1 MSSYN
6 KVNGTYTSEHRGLLT
21 DLLKQEWC
29 FDGAVMS
36 DWFGS
41 HSTVGCA
48 ANGLDLKMPRPAR
61 HGGEKMLEAVE
72 AGQVSVAAVR
82 ESARRM
88 LRLIACVGGFEN
100 PTLVDEQA
108 IERPEHRALIR
119 RAGAEGIVL
128 LKNDGILPLDTSAL
142 RKISVIGPNA
152 AVAQIMGGGSA
163 QVNAH
168 YRVSPLEGITA
179 AAGPGVEIGHETGC
193 SNYKL
198 LPLVKEN
205 FIVQYYQSPDLS
217 GEVAAQGQTAGGE
230 VMWLD
235 TVALGVDVQS
245 FSACLNARFTPD
257 SDGDY
262 QFGLTSAGLSRLFL
276 NGLLVVDNWSLWT
289 PGNSYFGAGSKE
301 AIATARLQAGET
313 YDLTVEYS
321 GQATGDLGVKA
332 VRVSVTK
339 PLDDADMERAVQL
352 AAASDVAL
360 LCVGLNGEWD
370 TEGQDR
376 PQIDLVGRQN
386 ELIERVAAVNPKT
399 VVVLQTGGPVT
410 MPWLDKVASVLQA
423 WYPGQECGNA
433 IADVLFGAVNPAG
446 RLPQTFPRCVEDNP
460 AFVNYPGENGK
471 VRCGEGAFVG
481 YRYYDKKLIEVLF
494 PFGYGLSYTT
504 FRYDDLRLSA
514 EHMTPDDTLRVSVDV
529 SNTGTRA
536 GQEVVQ
542 LYVSDP
548 QARLERPPHELK
560 GFAKVSLQP
569 GQRATVTLELGMRD
583 LAYFDDA
590 RRTWVAEAGQYV
602 VQIGSSSQDIRA
614 SAAFVLNADWVEEVE
629 KTRRP

>member
-1 MSSYN
+1 
-6 KVNGTYTSEHRGLLT
+6 
-21 DLLKQEWC
+21 
-29 FDGAVMS
+29 
-36 DWFGS
+36 
-41 HSTVGCA
+41 
-48 ANGLDLKMPRPAR
+48 
-61 HGGEKMLEAVE
+61 
-72 AGQVSVAAVR
+72 
-82 ESARRM
+82 
-88 LRLIACVGGFEN
+88 
-100 PTLVDEQA
+100 
-108 IERPEHRALIR
+108 
-119 RAGAEGIVL
+119 
-128 LKNDGILPLDTSAL
+128 
-142 RKISVIGPNA
+142 
-152 AVAQIMGGGSA
+152 
-163 QVNAH
+163 
-168 YRVSPLEGITA
+168 
-179 AAGPGVEIGHETGC
+179 
-193 SNYKL
+193 
-198 LPLVKEN
+198 
-205 FIVQYYQSPDLS
+205 
-217 GEVAAQGQTAGGE
+217 
-230 VMWLD
+230 
-235 TVALGVDVQS
+235 VDVQS

-321 GQATGDLGVKA
+321 GQATGDLGVKG
-332 VRVSVTK
+332 VRVGVTK

-376 PQIDLVGRQN
+376 PHIDLVGRQN

-433 IADVLFGAVNPAG
+433 IADVLFGVVNPAG

-460 AFVNYPGENGK
+460 AFVNYPGEYGK
-471 VRCGEGAFVG
+471 VRYGEGTFVG
-481 YRYYDKKLIEVLF
+481 YRYYHKKLIEVLF

-536 GQEVVQ
+536 PAKKLCSSTCRIRRRVW
-542 LYVSDP
+542 SD
-548 QARLERPPHELK
+548 
-560 GFAKVSLQP
+560 
-569 GQRATVTLELGMRD
+569 
-583 LAYFDDA
+583 
-590 RRTWVAEAGQYV
+590 RRM
-602 VQIGSSSQDIRA
+602 
-614 SAAFVLNADWVEEVE
+614 N
-629 KTRRP
+629 

>member
-1 MSSYN
+1 MI
-6 KVNGTYTSEHRGLLT
+6 K
-21 DLLKQEWC
+21 
-29 FDGAVMS
+29 
-36 DWFGS
+36 
-41 HSTVGCA
+41 
-48 ANGLDLKMPRPAR
+48 P
-61 HGGEKMLEAVE
+61 
-72 AGQVSVAAVR
+72 GQVSDQLFDLADLFTTSAALAGVDYQPPEDEYLDGIDQTSFLLADAGQSNRKYEYFWLGQTVSGLRVAEYKFMVAGMSWDEPDVVNG
-82 ESARRM
+82 ESATVQETYPM
-88 LRLIACVGGFEN
+88 PKLFNLYLD
-100 PTLVDEQA
+100 PK
-108 IERPEHRALIR
+108 ERYSFFDRQTFLDN
-119 RAGAEGIVL
+119 L
-128 LKNDGILPLDTSAL
+128 FSDPL
-142 RKISVIGPNA
+142 
-152 AVAQIMGGGSA
+152 
-163 QVNAH
+163 NAH
-168 YRVSPLEGITA
+168 LETFQEY
-179 AAGPGVEIGHETGC
+179 PG
-193 SNYKL
+193 K
-198 LPLVKEN
+198 KEV
-205 FIVQYYQSPDLS
+205 IQ
-217 GEVAAQGQTAGGE
+217 
-230 VMWLD
+230 
-235 TVALGVDVQS
+235 
-245 FSACLNARFTPD
+245 
-257 SDGDY
+257 
-262 QFGLTSAGLSRLFL
+262 
-276 NGLLVVDNWSLWT
+276 
-289 PGNSYFGAGSKE
+289 
-301 AIATARLQAGET
+301 
-313 YDLTVEYS
+313 
-321 GQATGDLGVKA
+321 
-332 VRVSVTK
+332 
-339 PLDDADMERAVQL
+339 
-352 AAASDVAL
+352 
-360 LCVGLNGEWD
+360 
-370 TEGQDR
+370 
-376 PQIDLVGRQN
+376 VGRQN

-590 RRTWVAEAGQYV
+590 RRTWVAE
-602 VQIGSSSQDIRA
+602 
-614 SAAFVLNADWVEEVE
+614 
-629 KTRRP
+629 RPTSWR